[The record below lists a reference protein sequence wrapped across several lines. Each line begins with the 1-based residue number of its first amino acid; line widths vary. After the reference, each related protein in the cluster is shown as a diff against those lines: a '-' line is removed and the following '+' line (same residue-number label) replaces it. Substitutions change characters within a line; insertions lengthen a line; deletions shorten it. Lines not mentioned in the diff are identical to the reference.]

1 MKQLNVLNPQTKP
14 FFYHDF
20 EAALKRL
27 ENDLRKGPCYALLI
41 GESGTGKTTLLRT
54 LLSRLDQRKYN
65 IIYLC
70 HGRPSPSALSRVMAH
85 KFHFPLKY
93 TRAETSQLLLQ
104 SLQNLPTK
112 PFLWIDEAQMMPDDT
127 LHEIRLLSEADLMG
141 PPLFSV
147 LLCGLPPL
155 KDKLLNPDLFA
166 LWRRINPKLYLTG
179 ILHQEFDAY
188 IKHRFGTESASRL
201 DKESWLHIFE
211 QSRGI
216 PALVDLIIGE
226 CLKAVESGPISK
238 KTVCVIIDE
247 LEIS

>member
-1 MKQLNVLNPQTKP
+1 MKNNVLSPPTKP
-14 FFYHDF
+14 FLYHDF
-20 EAALKRL
+20 VSALERL
-27 ENDLRKGPCYALLI
+27 ENDLTQGPCYALLI

-54 LLSRLDQRKYN
+54 LMAHLDQRKYN

-85 KFHFPLKY
+85 KFHFPLRY
-93 TRAETSQLLLQ
+93 TRAETSQLLMQ
-104 SLQNLPTK
+104 SLRNLPNK

-127 LHEIRLLSEADLMG
+127 LHEIRLLSEADLNG

-155 KDKLLNPDLFA
+155 KEKLLNPDLFP

-179 ILHQEFDAY
+179 LLLEEMDPYLQ
-188 IKHRFGTESASRL
+188 HRFGKKETSRFENESFV
-201 DKESWLHIFE
+201 HIFE
-211 QSRGI
+211 QAQGI
-216 PALVDLIIGE
+216 PAVVDLIVGE
-226 CLKAVESGPISK
+226 CIKSVKSGPISL
-238 KTVCVIIDE
+238 KTVSQIIDD

>member
-1 MKQLNVLNPQTKP
+1 MKPLNVLEPLTDP

-20 EAALKRL
+20 KSALDRL
-27 ENDLRKGPCYALLI
+27 ENDLVNGPCYALLI

-54 LLSRLDQRKYN
+54 LMTRLDPRKYN

-70 HGRPSPSALSRVMAH
+70 HGRPSPSALARVMAH
-85 KFHFPLKY
+85 KFHFPLRY

-127 LHEIRLLSEADLMG
+127 LHEIRLLSEADLAG

-147 LLCGLPPL
+147 LLSGLPPL

-179 ILHQEFDAY
+179 ILHEEIDAY
-188 IKHRFGTESASRL
+188 IHHRFGEQNASRL
-201 DKESWLHIFE
+201 DSESRLHIFE
-211 QSRGI
+211 HSRAI
-216 PALVDLIIGE
+216 PALMDLIINE
-226 CLKAVESGPISK
+226 CVKSVPSGAISK
-238 KTVCVIIDE
+238 KTVCDIIDE
-247 LEIS
+247 LELS